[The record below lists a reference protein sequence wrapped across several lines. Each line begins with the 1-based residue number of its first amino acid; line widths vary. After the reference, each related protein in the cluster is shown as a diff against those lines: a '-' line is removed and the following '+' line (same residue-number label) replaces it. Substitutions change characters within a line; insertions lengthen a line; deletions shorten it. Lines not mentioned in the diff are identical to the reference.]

1 MTLEKY
7 DELDQLNQLELAKIG
22 KVDPVS
28 FPLPSLGLESGVIGY
43 QGKRPARTINRR

>member
-1 MTLEKY
+1 MKLEKY
-7 DELDQLNQLELAKIG
+7 GELDRLNQLELAKIG

-28 FPLPSLGLESGVIGY
+28 FPLLSLGLESAVNGY